1 MTAPTRRRPKK
12 GDRVR
17 VRVVV
22 ATLAASPAAQIVRA
36 EDVEGVVLARR
47 AGKLTVRT
55 DDGATREVQEYAA
68 KVLS

>member
-1 MTAPTRRRPKK
+1 MTPTPSRRPRK